1 MPLVLADRRSRD
13 NRYAVILTVQNTFK
27 LRRTVPEVSRDV
39 ISIIP
44 AKLQILPQGRLT
56 VQIKAI
62 LSINYS
68 EV

>member
-1 MPLVLADRRSRD
+1 
-13 NRYAVILTVQNTFK
+13 VILTAQNTFK